1 MDPAGVLS
9 TEDHIEQA
17 YFFRTLRERI
27 AQNMATQEILARV
40 RDEILAT
47 TRLPMAIDFLA
58 AELKHAGVMG
68 PAMERLSHYFTP
80 FQAFVFGQ
88 SETEGS
94 KFSTEMA
101 LAVLEREVE
110 YKARGA
116 TPAGLFIYQFETL
129 CRSRLGYDVGLEK
142 MADDPMFNDDWR
154 TWIRK
159 LRFQLGV
166 VDFADLLYARSEFAV
181 VELRRRNGDYQPK
194 HPVLF
199 GEKEGR
205 IARANRGKDPLLF
218 FAALQRQL
226 GYPVVPRPTPPDQT
240 GNLLQALDR
249 KILQL
254 EARLKIVESEV
265 KGELDISKFYVG
277 PDKPAGDSLL
287 P

>member
-1 MDPAGVLS
+1 METANLLG

-17 YFFRTLRERI
+17 YFFRTLRDRI
-27 AQNMATQEILARV
+27 AQNMPTQEVLARV
-40 RDEILAT
+40 RDEILTT

-80 FQAFVFGQ
+80 FQAFVFSQ

-94 KFSTEMA
+94 KLSTEMA
-101 LAVLEREVE
+101 LAVLEREAD

-129 CRSRLGYDVGLEK
+129 CRTRLGYDVGLEK
-142 MADDPMFNDDWR
+142 MAGDPMFNDDWR
-154 TWIRK
+154 PWIRK
-159 LRFQLGV
+159 LRIQLGV

-181 VELRRRNGDYQPK
+181 LQLRRRNGDYQPK

-199 GEKEGR
+199 GEREGR

-226 GYPVVPRPTPPDQT
+226 GYPIVPRPTPADQT
-240 GNLLQALDR
+240 GNLLQSLDR

-265 KGELDISKFYVG
+265 KGELDISQFYVG
-277 PDKPAGDSLL
+277 PDKTAADTPSD
-287 P
+287 